1 MENRSNIYF
10 TCPEHS
16 SRPQEKFALMNPKKF
31 LNKWIKKSFNE
42 ISTNKIEHLWIKIKS
57 IKPNSNILVGVVD
70 NDSFLNLD
78 IKCGDTIEVQ
88 LTEIE
93 DLLE

>member
-1 MENRSNIYF
+1 MENPSNIYF

-42 ISTNKIEHLWIKIKS
+42 IDTNKMEHLWIKIKS
-57 IKPNSNILVGVVD
+57 IKPNSNALIGVVD
-70 NDSFLNLD
+70 NDPFLNLNV
-78 IKCGDTIEVQ
+78 KCGDAVEVQ

-93 DLLE
+93 DIFK